1 MPIIGTDITRELVLV
16 YSLIGLVIA
25 LIIIILIV
33 DRFNSKKKKDLF
45 SNSKLTKSLRDLES
59 ISKEVKET
67 DKEDTSIL
75 ETKSEPIEVSSVP
88 VVSTNEIYTDEL
100 LESDE
105 EEYEPEPELEKTQ
118 AQIDVEEIKK
128 ALEKA
133 QAEEERVDPYQKF
146 EEEQEQNAIISY
158 DELAKNFDRLY
169 DESEKIQYIEDD
181 NLPINIEEL
190 YQRNEEILNPKKVKL
205 EDLNTVQVKVEKELR
220 KEPANNGFKS
230 SPLISPVYGIQNKP
244 STNNARSN
252 VSSSNYEVDE
262 EMRKTNEFLKTLKE
276 LQKNLD

>member
-1 MPIIGTDITRELVLV
+1 MPIIGTDITKELVLV

-33 DRFNSKKKKDLF
+33 DRFGNKKKKNLF
-45 SNSKLTKSLRDLES
+45 SNAKLTKSLKDLES
-59 ISKEVKET
+59 ISKEADRK
-67 DKEDTSIL
+67 DISIL
-75 ETKSEPIEVSSVP
+75 ETKSEPTQVAPVP
-88 VVSTNEIYTDEL
+88 VVSTDQIYADEL
-100 LESDE
+100 LETEDEDDYESD
-105 EEYEPEPELEKTQ
+105 LEKTQ
-118 AQIDVEEIKK
+118 AQIEVEEIKK

-181 NLPINIEEL
+181 SLPINIEEL
-190 YQRNEEILNPKKVKL
+190 YQKNEEILNPRKVKL
-205 EDLNTVQVKVEKELR
+205 EDLNTVQVKLEKELK
-220 KEPANNGFKS
+220 KEPTNNGFRS

-244 STNNARSN
+244 STNNTRSN